1 MDTII
6 KISNVK
12 QNNPYQGAYKKIF
25 AILEEDMIFCDRYE
39 TEDSKGYVD
48 GDYFL
53 TIEGSIDA
61 REEELISQIKNVE
74 ILN

>member
-1 MDTII
+1 MDTQI

-12 QNNPYQGAYKKIF
+12 SNKIYQGAYKKIF
-25 AILEEDMIFCDRYE
+25 AILNEDAIFCERYE
-39 TEDSKGYVD
+39 TDESVGYIN

-53 TIEGSIDA
+53 TIEGSLDA
-61 REEELISQIKNVE
+61 REEELITKIKNVK